1 MLTIVEDSSDIARE
15 NVKQHLQALV
25 NSWYTGK
32 ENASN
37 PWMKEFWMKIDKT
50 DLTNFKIDSKVEN
63 VMNTAVLF
71 AQSFR
76 KYKDRICNSDDSD
89 CVYHKFDGKQY
100 FEQFILNSTAKS
112 LFTENNFTIDCRGDS
127 SPRYAIHQ
135 LQANLN
141 FKKIGTWSKEDE
153 EAKLELNMA
162 STAKLIVRSAGGG
175 ARGTAAAL
183 RSATGV
189 GTREQTL
196 TCSLFLGLTS
206 LLKLQHS

>member
-76 KYKDRICNSDDSD
+76 RYKDSICNPDNSD
-89 CVYHKFDGKQY
+89 CIYNQFDGKQY
-100 FEQFILNSTAKS
+100 FEQFILKSTAKS

-127 SPRYAIHQ
+127 NPRYAIHQ
-135 LQANLN
+135 LLANLN

-162 STAKLIVRSAGGG
+162 SKAKLIVRSAG
-175 ARGTAAAL
+175 ARGAAAAL

-189 GTREQTL
+189 GTREHTL
-196 TCSLFLGLTS
+196 TFS
-206 LLKLQHS
+206 LLLG

>member
-1 MLTIVEDSSDIARE
+1 MLTIVGDSSDIARE
-15 NVKQHLQALV
+15 NVKQHLQELA
-25 NSWYTGK
+25 NSWYTDK

-37 PWMKEFWMKIDKT
+37 PWMKEFWMKIDKI

-63 VMNTAVLF
+63 VMNTAALF
-71 AQSFR
+71 AQSFK
-76 KYKDRICNSDDSD
+76 KYKDSICNRNDSD
-89 CVYHKFDGKQY
+89 CIYHKFDGKQY
-100 FEQFILNSTAKS
+100 FEQFILKSTAKS

-127 SPRYAIHQ
+127 NPRYAIHQ

-162 STAKLIVRSAGGG
+162 SKAKLIVRSAG
-175 ARGTAAAL
+175 ARGAAAAL

-189 GTREQTL
+189 GTREHTL
-196 TCSLFLGLTS
+196 TFS
-206 LLKLQHS
+206 LLLG